1 MFKMQVREPQWLP
14 LSSWIGSAFLMFNI
28 KVCIIFETITLIRKP
43 CLLLPQWGIQT
54 LDTSSWIAVC
64 SYFYSDPGHVPCHP
78 HLPSD
83 AGTARPS
90 QIPNL
95 ALAIYLDDNKVSS
108 AQLLWTF
115 TETLWMVPYTKWPFL
130 GSCSPVHL
138 TQPSIPPMLQSCV
151 THSCHLPASAGGPSS
166 SSLPHQKR
174 FPFRVSTCQPSL

>member
-28 KVCIIFETITLIRKP
+28 KVCIIVETITLIRKP
-43 CLLLPQWGIQT
+43 CLLLPQWGTQT

-95 ALAIYLDDNKVSS
+95 ALAIYLDDNEV
-108 AQLLWTF
+108 
-115 TETLWMVPYTKWPFL
+115 YTVL
-130 GSCSPVHL
+130 HNCSEPSLRHYGWFHIQNGLSWAPVHQCIL
-138 TQPSIPPMLQSCV
+138 HNPPYHPCYSHV
-151 THSCHLPASAGGPSS
+151 
-166 SSLPHQKR
+166 
-174 FPFRVSTCQPSL
+174 